1 VVFLQPAF
9 KRDSA
14 LSYRCCQQNDDP
26 TISSQQQRQEDRL
39 LSLLSFIQNREK
51 GRLSCGL
58 DAKEN
63 EQELVATVIGQVEQ
77 DVSLNKVILQSG
89 KITFQDLVGDW
100 KLLYTSSRAMIINK
114 SLSGLYPS
122 MITHNVGL
130 KWFIFTLGDD
140 RCQSFV
146 HPAMQM
152 LVPQGY
158 EPTNTDVKF
167 MATMGYVRLFC
178 ARVTHS
184 SK

>member
-1 VVFLQPAF
+1 LECQWGLPRGQYRHNRRVFLLAQE
-9 KRDSA
+9 
-14 LSYRCCQQNDDP
+14 NDGT

-77 DVSLNKVILQSG
+77 DVSLNKVILQNG

-114 SLSGLYPS
+114 SLSGLGRSASEYS
-122 MITHNVGL
+122 QFVSL
-130 KWFIFTLGDD
+130 VQKLG
-140 RCQSFV
+140 
-146 HPAMQM
+146 
-152 LVPQGY
+152 G
-158 EPTNTDVKF
+158 TK
-167 MATMGYVRLFC
+167 
-178 ARVTHS
+178 
-184 SK
+184 